1 MTETDWLDGNN
12 EYLAASLHWLRLR
25 LRRLALP
32 EPAQGAATQAP
43 EPAQGAVAK
52 APTGAADVESK
63 APAARPDDRA
73 TVAAPPAP
81 ASPAPA
87 KRSWLGRRA
96 SQTYPAE
103 PAPPATAVSPET
115 PQPATAPGAALPL
128 AALEI
133 ATATSPGQ
141 AALPPGE
148 TITSTIDAALA
159 EAAARRQAAAATD
172 PPPALLLLAERLD
185 LSVFERDTLL
195 LCAAAELDPA
205 TELLFAA
212 VQGGA
217 ARAFPTFSLAL
228 RVFDDPTWDAL
239 SPHRPLRYAR
249 LLEINQPGATPLTA
263 AALRADERIVN
274 FLKGM
279 NVLDERVAALVT
291 PVPEARRTK
300 DGGPDLAPSQQ
311 EAVDALLEWLRVG
324 TGEAML
330 SVVYLLGANAGGKL
344 ALARELCARLHRRL
358 YRVNLD
364 VLPTARGEV
373 ETLSRLWQRETAL
386 LPVAL
391 YIDAE
396 GLDAAPA
403 ELVSAFHALT
413 AQDIGLVFAALRES
427 SARAAASRGYAIEVE
442 KPTPAEQRDAWIAV
456 LHEIEGSTEA
466 GGDASATAE
475 RLAGQF
481 HLNIQDLR
489 EAAELAAR
497 SERLAIPVA
506 ERVWDACRSLTQP
519 RLDALAQ
526 RLVPKATWDDLVLS
540 DEATALLRQI
550 AAQVRERFRVY
561 EDWGYARRM
570 TRGLG
575 ISVLFTGESGVGK
588 TMAAEVIAHELRL
601 NLYRIDLSAVVSKYI
616 GETEKNL
623 RRLFDAAEHGG
634 TILLF
639 DEADALFG
647 KRSEVKDSHDRYAN
661 IEVNYLLQRMEA
673 FSGLAILATNLK
685 GALDS
690 AFMRRLRFIVNFPF
704 PGLAERKR
712 IWQKALPPEVP
723 CEGLDYDRLARF
735 NLSGGNIHSVALNAA
750 FLAAQRATPVTAPL
764 ILTAV
769 RSELRK
775 LERPINEAEFR

>member
-1 MTETDWLDGNN
+1 MTATDWLDGNN
-12 EYLAASLHWLRLR
+12 EYLAVSLHWLRLR

-32 EPAQGAATQAP
+32 EPEAD
-43 EPAQGAVAK
+43 AV
-52 APTGAADVESK
+52 
-63 APAARPDDRA
+63 
-73 TVAAPPAP
+73 
-81 ASPAPA
+81 
-87 KRSWLGRRA
+87 
-96 SQTYPAE
+96 
-103 PAPPATAVSPET
+103 T
-115 PQPATAPGAALPL
+115 P
-128 AALEI
+128 
-133 ATATSPGQ
+133 
-141 AALPPGE
+141 
-148 TITSTIDAALA
+148 TIDAALA
-159 EAAARRQAAAATD
+159 EAASRRQAAGAIE

-205 TELLFAA
+205 TEVLFAA
-212 VQGGA
+212 AQGGA

-228 RVFDDPTWDAL
+228 RVFDEPAWDAL

-291 PVPEARRTK
+291 PVPEARRT
-300 DGGPDLAPSQQ
+300 GGPALAPSQH
-311 EAVDALLEWLRVG
+311 EAALALLERLRSG
-324 TGEAML
+324 AGDSMS
-330 SVVYLLGANAGGKL
+330 SVVHLLGANAGGKL
-344 ALARELCARLHRRL
+344 AMARELCEQLRQRL
-358 YRVNLD
+358 YRVSLD
-364 VLPTARGEV
+364 ALPTARAEV
-373 ETLSRLWQRETAL
+373 ETLTRLWQRETAL

-396 GLDAAPA
+396 NLDTAPA
-403 ELVSAFHALT
+403 ELAAAFHALT
-413 AQDIGLVFAALRES
+413 AQDIGLVFAALRDS
-427 SARAAASRGYAIEVE
+427 PARAAAAPGYAIEVE
-442 KPTPAEQRDAWIAV
+442 KPTPAEQRDAWSTV
-456 LHEIEGSTEA
+456 LHELDESAE
-466 GGDASATAE
+466 GDASATAE

-481 HLNIQDLR
+481 NFNIQDIR
-489 EAAELAAR
+489 EAAELAIR
-497 SERLAIPVA
+497 SERTATPIA
-506 ERVWDACRSLTQP
+506 ERVWGACRSLTQP

-540 DEATALLRQI
+540 GESTALLRQI
-550 AAQVRERFRVY
+550 AGQVRERFRVY

-588 TMAAEVIAHELRL
+588 TMAAEVIANELRL
-601 NLYRIDLSAVVSKYI
+601 HLYRIDLSAVVSKYI

-634 TILLF
+634 AILFF

-661 IEVNYLLQRMEA
+661 IEINYLLQRMEA
-673 FSGLAILATNLK
+673 FSGLAILATNMK

-690 AFMRRLRFIVNFPF
+690 AFMRRLRFIVNFQF

-712 IWQKALPPEVP
+712 IWQKALPPDVP

-764 ILTAV
+764 IMTAV